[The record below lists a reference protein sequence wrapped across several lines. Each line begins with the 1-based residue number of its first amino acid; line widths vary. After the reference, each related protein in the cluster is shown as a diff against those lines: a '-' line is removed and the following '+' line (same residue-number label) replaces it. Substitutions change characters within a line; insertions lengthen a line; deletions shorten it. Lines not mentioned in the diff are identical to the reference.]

1 MKRRNSLLPPTHEK
15 SLEVYFREIN
25 RYPLLTRE
33 QEAELARRIQAGDQ
47 QALQSLV
54 NANLRF
60 VVSVAKRYVSQG
72 LTLPDLINEGNMGL
86 LKAAHRFDEKRGFKF
101 ISYAVWWVRQSILQ
115 ALLDQARLV
124 RLPQNQAALLMKIN
138 RARHALQGASGGQ
151 VDAEQIAQ
159 HIGRHVEEVRH
170 ALGHAGQELT
180 LDDCG
185 GEDDERSL
193 AESLVDDNQPAPDVP
208 LFERGLQED
217 VRRSLTA
224 LTPREADIIVLYFGL
239 GSEEAL
245 TLEEIGQR
253 MGLTRERIRQI
264 KEKALTKMRGSLG
277 RALLADY
284 YA

>member
-1 MKRRNSLLPPTHEK
+1 
-15 SLEVYFREIN
+15 
-25 RYPLLTRE
+25 
-33 QEAELARRIQAGDQ
+33 
-47 QALQSLV
+47 
-54 NANLRF
+54 
-60 VVSVAKRYVSQG
+60 
-72 LTLPDLINEGNMGL
+72 
-86 LKAAHRFDEKRGFKF
+86 
-101 ISYAVWWVRQSILQ
+101 
-115 ALLDQARLV
+115 
-124 RLPQNQAALLMKIN
+124 
-138 RARHALQGASGGQ
+138 
-151 VDAEQIAQ
+151 
-159 HIGRHVEEVRH
+159 VEEVRQ
-170 ALGHAGQELT
+170 ALGHAGQEVT

-185 GEDDERSL
+185 GDDDERSL
-193 AESLVDDNQPAPDVP
+193 AESLVDDNQPAPDVS

-264 KEKALTKMRGSLG
+264 KEKALTRMRGSLG

>member
-1 MKRRNSLLPPTHEK
+1 MKRRNTLLPPTHEK

-33 QEAELARRIQAGDQ
+33 QEADFARRIREGDQ
-47 QALQSLV
+47 LALQGLV

-86 LKAAHRFDEKRGFKF
+86 LKAAHRFDEKRGYKF

-138 RARHALQGASGGQ
+138 RARHVLQGAAGGQ
-151 VDAEQIAQ
+151 VDAEQIAA

-170 ALGHAGQELT
+170 ALSHTGQELT

-217 VRRSLTA
+217 VRRSLSA

-239 GSEEAL
+239 GAEEAL